1 MEVALLARHG
11 ESVYSVRS
19 LLNGDPTVACGLTE
33 RGVQQARALGVE
45 LAERPIDLCLT
56 TEFERTQATAEEA
69 LAGRRLPR
77 VIEPDLNDPRYG
89 RFEGCPLE
97 EYRRWADD
105 AASGLAAPGR
115 GESRQQIAARYARGF
130 RRLLE
135 RPEHNLLVVA
145 HSLPLSIALAAA
157 EGIPPRP
164 RAAMTAYA
172 TLHRFDPETLTR
184 AALVIEGW
192 LAAPDW

>member
-33 RGVQQARALGVE
+33 LGLEQARALGVE
-45 LAERPIDLCLT
+45 LAERPIDLCVT
-56 TEFERTQATAEEA
+56 SEFERTQLTAAEA
-69 LAGRRLPR
+69 LAGRVVPR
-77 VIEPDLNDPRYG
+77 AVEPDLNDPRYG
-89 RFEGCPLE
+89 RFEGGPLE
-97 EYRRWADD
+97 EYRHWADT
-105 AASGLAAPGR
+105 APSGLAAPGG

-130 RRLLE
+130 RSLLE
-135 RPEHNLLVVA
+135 RSEQNVFVVA
-145 HSLPLSIALAAA
+145 HSLPLSVALAAA
-157 EGIPPRP
+157 DGIPPRP

-172 TLHRFDPETLTR
+172 TLHRFEHERLTR
-184 AALVIEGW
+184 ATLVIEQW